1 MLIRSWIGLNKTI
14 VDPDKFS
21 YIVFGNDSDVG
32 NIVIRDHVIEPVSN
46 VKILGL
52 HLDNKLKFDHHVS

>member
-1 MLIRSWIGLNKTI
+1 MDWYEQNNMK
-14 VDPDKFS
+14 VNPDKFS

-32 NIVIRDHVIEPVSN
+32 SIVIRDHVIEPVSN

-52 HLDNKLKFDHHVS
+52 SLD